1 MSAADATT
9 TTLYADN
16 NNNNNNNNVNSESAF
31 ESLVNLGELLLKLLF
46 IDNIFIT

>member
-9 TTLYADN
+9 TTLYAD
-16 NNNNNNNNVNSESAF
+16 NNNNNNNVNSESAF